1 MNDDIIEALYAVSV
15 AFRKCNLEPP
25 AAIILKNHEEGMRLL
40 HSIRDM
46 GNWTYDPRTGAAGK
60 PVEHP
65 DGTIYMS
72 IEVLGMNIRWP
83 ANRLAMENG
92 DYLWT

>member
-40 HSIRDM
+40 HSIWDM